1 MSTTTAL
8 THDDRRWRHWRMTA
22 AMMTWS

>member
-1 MSTTTAL
+1 L